1 MGREIRYI
9 FKELSTKIL
18 DVEVTREL
26 KFWLSSD
33 FAHNRWHS

>member
-1 MGREIRYI
+1 MYI
-9 FKELSTKIL
+9 FNEFNTQIR

-33 FAHNRWHS
+33 FAHNRWNS